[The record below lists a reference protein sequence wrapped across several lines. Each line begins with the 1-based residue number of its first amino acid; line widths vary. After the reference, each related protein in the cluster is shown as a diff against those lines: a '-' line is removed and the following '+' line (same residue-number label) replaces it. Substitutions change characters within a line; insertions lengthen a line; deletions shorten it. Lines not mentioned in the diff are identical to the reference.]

1 MLDRIRKIFF
11 VVALVLIVF
20 ALIVE
25 KAFDSG
31 FGLKGLSLVEG
42 LLTFAIILIALSIL
56 LPERIHARLQGIATL
71 IVSIITLIY
80 AFFCIIA
87 SFEALMVMLSL
98 IFAVPF
104 GPIAYLAIFGHFAR
118 ADAAQILTAGMLL
131 KLFFTGSLVAA
142 HERYL
147 QNKGLVF
154 LIVTS
159 LLGTLIVSFLHN
171 LVPGLLVSIT
181 DAVAGIILGILSLL
195 WAIWFLLKSLPGV
208 LRVLMAWRSA

>member
-1 MLDRIRKIFF
+1 MI
-11 VVALVLIVF
+11 

-25 KAFDSG
+25 RAFEPG

-42 LLTFAIILIALSIL
+42 LLVFAIILVALSLL
-56 LPERIHARLQGIATL
+56 LPERIHGRLQGIVTL

-80 AFFCIIA
+80 SFLCIIA
-87 SFEALMVMLSL
+87 SFEALMIMLSL

-118 ADAAQILTAGMLL
+118 ADAALALTAGMLL
-131 KLFFTGSLVAA
+131 KLFFAGFLVAA
-142 HERYL
+142 QERYL

-159 LLGTLIVSFLHN
+159 LVGTLIVSFLHN
-171 LVPGLLVSIT
+171 LVPGLMVSIT
-181 DAVAGIILGILSLL
+181 DACAGIVLCIVAFL
-195 WAIWFLLKSLPGV
+195 WAIWFLLKSVPAII
-208 LRVLMAWRSA
+208 RILMVWRSA